1 MANVRLLPDD
11 PVGHA
16 RELIDE
22 GRAADAVSL
31 LQSLIDSGRAG
42 LLARL
47 THVDA
52 LLATGDTGRALEVA
66 RETASLSPNVA
77 VAILALGR
85 ALLAADALPPAIAEI
100 QRALRLDPENSEAR
114 YQLGLAWLQAG
125 EADKA
130 LEQFAQIAPA
140 LAPTDLPNKTAEA
153 RTMRSAPR
161 SNANY
166 VQHLFDQ
173 FSADYESRML
183 GQLGYAAPQILRELA
198 QLVLPDAER
207 KSLAILDLGCGTGLS
222 GAAFADLA
230 KHLDGIDLSR
240 AMLHKARARALYRS
254 LRAGDIETMEID
266 AGAYD
271 LAVCADTL
279 VYLGD
284 LSRVF
289 ARVHRALKAGGSF
302 LFTTEKNHCEGFE
315 LGPKRR
321 WRHAESYLRAGA
333 ERAGFEVT
341 GLVDCV
347 PRHEAGLPV
356 AGNAVALRRR
366 DTP

>member
-1 MANVRLLPDD
+1 MASVRLLPDD

-16 RELIDE
+16 RLLIE
-22 GRAADAVSL
+22 QGEAAKAVSL

-47 THVDA
+47 TLVDA

-66 RETASLSPNVA
+66 RETASLFPNVA

-100 QRALRLDPENSEAR
+100 QRALRLDLENSDAR

-125 EADKA
+125 EPDKA

-140 LAPTDLPNKTAEA
+140 RAPTDLPSKIAEA
-153 RTMRSAPR
+153 EAMRSAPR

-183 GQLGYAAPQILRELA
+183 GQLAYAAPQILRELA

-207 KSLAILDLGCGTGLS
+207 QSLAILDLGCGTGLS

-230 KHLDGIDLSR
+230 KHLDGLDLSP
-240 AMLHKARARALYRS
+240 AMLDKAKVRGLYRR
-254 LRAGDIETMEID
+254 LRAGDIETMEIE

-289 ARVHRALKAGGSF
+289 ARVHHALKADGSF
-302 LFTTEKNHCEGFE
+302 LFTTEKNDGEGYE

-321 WRHAESYLRAGA
+321 WRHAESYLRAET
-333 ERAGFEVT
+333 ERAGFEVI
-341 GLVDCV
+341 GLLDCV

-356 AGNAVALRRR
+356 AGYAVALRRK